1 MAESTVPIISVVIG
15 EGGSGGALA
24 LGNGNKVLMLENSL
38 YSVISPEGAASIL
51 WKDSSKIKEAIE
63 NLKITAQD
71 LMKFSIIDDIIP
83 EPEANAS
90 SNVSEQA
97 KIIKGYLMKY
107 LADMSSLT
115 GQEIKRQRVEKYEAI
130 GKII

>member
-1 MAESTVPIISVVIG
+1 
-15 EGGSGGALA
+15 
-24 LGNGNKVLMLENSL
+24 MLENSL

-51 WKDSSKIKEAIE
+51 WKDSSKIKEALD
-63 NLKITAQD
+63 NLKMTAQD
-71 LMKFSIIDDIIP
+71 LLKLSIIDDIIP

-90 SNVSEQA
+90 ANIEEQA

-107 LADMSSLT
+107 LADMSSLSA
-115 GQEIKRQRVEKYEAI
+115 QEIKMQRVDKYEAI